1 MVIVNLITASG
12 TTAIAAQGD
21 KTMPVSTAVVK
32 QTLNEVSSA
41 SLKFPASNKLV
52 HGVNGTN
59 RPAIEII
66 DDASRV
72 FYGAVVS
79 VEVDIWGNTTLEC
92 DGALSFLSD
101 VVKAPFT
108 VNNKTHAEYIEA
120 IITQYNA
127 AMDSAGTPERK
138 VDFGGVVGFSG
149 NVDIN
154 HSDEYVDTLSL
165 FAECVEKY
173 GGYMVENFG
182 GGSARPSVGWMLN
195 PIADGGK
202 VIEFGVNELSLTNQ
216 LDFSDYASRVY
227 AIGNGATIP
236 NGYVVNNDAEAAWGR
251 RDYAIK
257 SQADNQTAL
266 AAEANAVLAERCVPL
281 KSIEITALDLER
293 LGEQYSGFVLG
304 TTARLIDRGLGVDQ
318 VIMVNSVERDLL
330 QPYNS
335 KIVLGRSPATLTG
348 AMGGGYSSSGSG
360 GYASAPVTVWEVQDV
375 SQGLIALN
383 SNITAN
389 LAWQL
394 TGLDLTPYKRIKIYA
409 KAGRKTGIGAADT
422 SIVPA
427 AIIEM
432 SLDDRAKETVS
443 QNVFIGSAV
452 VQNPND
458 ANRLG
463 MLTCAVSADKTKFA
477 VTRAT
482 SLYGTAATSNTDTY
496 QYVFK
501 IEGYYD

>member
-1 MVIVNLITASG
+1 MVVVNLITASG
-12 TTAIAAQGD
+12 TTTIAAQGD
-21 KTMPVSTAVVK
+21 PTMPISAASVK

-41 SLKFPASNKLV
+41 SLEFPAANKAARSV
-52 HGVNGTN
+52 TGTN
-59 RPAIEII
+59 RPVIEIL

-79 VEVDIWGNTTLEC
+79 VETDIWGNTTFEC

-101 VVKAPFT
+101 VVKAPFK
-108 VNNKTHAEYIEA
+108 VSNKTHAEYIRA
-120 IITQYNA
+120 IIDQYNT
-127 AMDSAGTPERK
+127 AMIDAGTVERA
-138 VDFGGVVGFSG
+138 VWFGGVVGFSG
-149 NVDIN
+149 NVDIK

-165 FAECVEKY
+165 LSECVEKY
-173 GGYMVENFG
+173 GGYIVENFG
-182 GGSARPSVGWMLN
+182 GGTVSPSAGWIAT
-195 PIADGGK
+195 PIADSGK
-202 VIEFGVNELSLTNQ
+202 IVEFGVNELTLTNQ
-216 LDFSDYASRVY
+216 LDFTDYASRVY
-227 AIGNGATIP
+227 ALGNGATIP

-251 RDYAIK
+251 RDCAIK
-257 SQADNQTAL
+257 TQAEDTATL
-266 AAEANAVLAERCVPL
+266 AAEANAVLAERSVPF

-293 LGEQYSGFVLG
+293 LGQQYSGFVLG